1 MPSKFLRSL
10 AILAPISF
18 VGFLGPNSFAQESTS
33 RVDVDASSND
43 HSAWGLS
50 AFALTAASRQ
60 AVNEGGASVFTYAY
74 PSLNYRLGYG
84 QKFALRPVF
93 LIDTYG
99 KDDRGFMKNNQARTG
114 DMRFVYSNYNMIRYG
129 DYTTFGG
136 SSYYDY
142 PTSESSLE
150 RKIYGK
156 LSGWYQLSRIITP
169 RFSLIYNIKPE
180 LILNSRSSTRNGRFN
195 NNNMLAEWDHYLEAV
210 YDINRTFAPVAS
222 IGYRH
227 QFWQADPGGSRAR
240 LNEDYFKSGFG
251 SWITVNRRIRFLA
264 LVQNEVNLRA
274 RNGIGLYRDENS
286 ETDFV
291 LLTFASLM

>member
-1 MPSKFLRSL
+1 MPATIIRSV
-10 AILAPISF
+10 AILAPILMISLF
-18 VGFLGPNSFAQESTS
+18 GPNCLAQESTS
-33 RVDVDASSND
+33 RVDVDASGND

-50 AFALTAASRQ
+50 AFALTAASRG

-74 PSLNYRLGYG
+74 PSINYRLGYG
-84 QKFALRPVF
+84 RKVALRPVF

-99 KDDRGFMKNNQARTG
+99 KDDRGAMKNNQARTG
-114 DMRFVYSNYNMIRYG
+114 DMRFVYSDYNMIRYG

-136 SSYYDY
+136 SSYFDY
-142 PTSESSLE
+142 PTSESSLN

-156 LSGWYQLSRIITP
+156 LSGWYQVAHILTP
-169 RFSLIYNIKPE
+169 RLSVIYNIKPE
-180 LILNSRSSTRNGRFN
+180 LVINSRSSTKSGRSN
-195 NNNMLAEWDHYLEAV
+195 NNNTLAEWDHYLEMV
-210 YDINRTFAPVAS
+210 YDINRTIAPVAS

-227 QFWQADPGGSRAR
+227 QFWQADPGGSRQR
-240 LNEDYFKSGFG
+240 LHEDYFKSGFG
-251 SWITVNRRIRFLA
+251 SWITVNRRVRFLA

-291 LLTFASLM
+291 LLTFASLL